1 MSLINDALKQ
11 TKQSQ
16 PQITPYQPP
25 SLPPVETT
33 SSGGGNWLAPVLIIL
48 LFAATGIFVG
58 LSLSRHSLSVAAA
71 SKVKPVTAS
80 QRVATKTTQSNTNT
94 LVTDA
99 SRPEPKLQGILLTA
113 TRPSAIVDG
122 KTVFVGDQVS
132 GLRVVAIS
140 KNSVTLR
147 SDTETRV
154 LSLSRW

>member
-16 PQITPYQPP
+16 PQTPPSQPP
-25 SLPPVETT
+25 SMSLVETAT
-33 SSGGGNWLAPVLIIL
+33 SGGGSWLAPVLIIL

>member
-16 PQITPYQPP
+16 QQTPPSQPP
-25 SLPPVETT
+25 SLSPVEPAP
-33 SSGGGNWLAPVLIIL
+33 SGGGNWLAPVLIIL
-48 LFAATGIFVG
+48 LFAAAGIFVG
-58 LSLSRHSLSVAAA
+58 LSLSRHSLPVAAA
-71 SKVKPVTAS
+71 SKVKPITAS
-80 QRVATKTTQSNTNT
+80 LPVVTKPSLLNTNT
-94 LVTDA
+94 VVA
-99 SRPEPKLQGILLTA
+99 VAPRPEPKLQGILLTA

-140 KNSVTLR
+140 KDSVTLQ
-147 SDTETRV
+147 SETETKV